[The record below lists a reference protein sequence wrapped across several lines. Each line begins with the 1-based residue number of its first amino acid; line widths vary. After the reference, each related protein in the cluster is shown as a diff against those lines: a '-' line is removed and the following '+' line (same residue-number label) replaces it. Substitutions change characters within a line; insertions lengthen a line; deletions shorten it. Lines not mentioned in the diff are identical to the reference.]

1 MREMAPPIAAKE
13 DEYILNRDWRAMERS
28 VIDPPAHHSIR
39 IGYGELTN
47 LMA

>member
-28 VIDPPAHHSIR
+28 VIDPPTHRSIR
-39 IGYGELTN
+39 NGYGKLTK
-47 LMA
+47 LMV